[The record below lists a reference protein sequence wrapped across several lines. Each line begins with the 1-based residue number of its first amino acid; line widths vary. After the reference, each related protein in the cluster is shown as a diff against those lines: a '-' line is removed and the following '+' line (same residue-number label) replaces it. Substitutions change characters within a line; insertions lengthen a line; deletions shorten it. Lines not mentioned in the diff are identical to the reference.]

1 MLGLVHAV
9 LFALAVAVTAAGD
22 KAARLPAKVAS
33 SSGHAKLRRASVS
46 TISPVSEGGDG
57 VDDDADDGMED
68 DSNDGDLEDNA
79 DEVDEDSADHN
90 DTRSGVKTGP
100 SPTPMRRGFLS
111 RLASSKLAPIQRQL
125 QSAMTGQGFV
135 DDQRL
140 GSPLDKDNTTT
151 GVDEDTEVSAP
162 GSGSGF
168 MFMVVAFVL
177 RIGMS
182 LLMLWFQMRRYV
194 AGCAHIRLRRVLCT
208 QPLGHCTIF
217 CSSCFCTS
225 SFRACTGLGLFSRMR
240 GGAEGTDTP
249 GGIFDSV
256 SKDSLLGSVVAQVQH
271 GFSYIAAFARSP
283 SAAPVMIALLIL
295 GTKLIKGM
303 DAEPEIE
310 AEGAVEVID
319 AEEEL
324 ADSADGDEEAA
335 DAEAAMVQEVGEEPL
350 SAAGGNEEADVDLR
364 LGQEEVMDGD
374 TEDNEEE

>member
-57 VDDDADDGMED
+57 VDDDADNGIED

-182 LLMLWFQMRRYV
+182 LLMLWFQMRR
-194 AGCAHIRLRRVLCT
+194 
-208 QPLGHCTIF
+208 
-217 CSSCFCTS
+217 
-225 SFRACTGLGLFSRMR
+225 R